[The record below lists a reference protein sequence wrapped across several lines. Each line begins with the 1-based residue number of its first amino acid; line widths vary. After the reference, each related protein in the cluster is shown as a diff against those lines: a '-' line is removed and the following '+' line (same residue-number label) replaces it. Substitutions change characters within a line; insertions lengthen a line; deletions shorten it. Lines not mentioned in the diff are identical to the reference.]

1 MSSSSSTQ
9 APPRGQNA
17 QQGAQ
22 GNQATQNP
30 PQGQANQTEE
40 DILAGKIAEAIG
52 HALDRLKPLLKM
64 ITESVEKANKTPK
77 EDLDEDALVDKL
89 KPVIEE
95 AQAILNETLGVI
107 KGLDPNGEIAKNAQ
121 KNTNN
126 HQATAAEQKLAVAL
140 TQLTGDVTKTIENA
154 KEKIKD
160 MPKAGPKLG
169 SLLGLLQDPLFQILS
184 AVGLLLNGVLTL
196 VGNLLN
202 GLGLGGIVRG
212 LLSGLGLDK
221 ILKGLGLG
229 KILG

>member
-1 MSSSSSTQ
+1 MSSSSST
-9 APPRGQNA
+9 APPRGQQA
-17 QQGAQ
+17 QQGTQAA
-22 GNQATQNP
+22 QATQNP
-30 PQGQANQTEE
+30 PQAQADQTEE
-40 DILAGKIAEAIG
+40 DILAEKIGDAIN
-52 HALDRLKPLLKM
+52 HALDRLKPLLKL
-64 ITESVEKANKTPK
+64 ITETVDKANKTPK

-95 AQAILNETLGVI
+95 AQGVLNETLGLV
-107 KGLDPNGEIAKNAQ
+107 KGLDPTGAIAKNAQ
-121 KNTNN
+121 KNTSN

-169 SLLGLLQDPLFQILS
+169 ALLGLLQDPLFQILS

-202 GLGLGGIVRG
+202 GLGLGGIVRN